1 MTVTGIIFSML
12 LGLGL
17 LLLGRALFW
26 AYVALLGFLLGFEL
40 TLQTLQTE
48 AAWLPVLVGILFGLG
63 AALLAVFM
71 QYIAVGLAGFMG
83 GAYLAMSLFGL
94 SLEPQPGLLPLL
106 VAALGGGVGCALFLI
121 IFDPALIILS
131 SATGALLLTQPFTLT
146 PDMHLITVLVLTAVG
161 IAFQYFV
168 LQESEAP
175 GRKKR
180 H

>member
-1 MTVTGIIFSML
+1 ML
-12 LGLGL
+12 LGLAL

-26 AYVALLGFLLGFEL
+26 AYVALLGFLVGFEL

-71 QYIAVGLAGFMG
+71 QYLAIGVAGFMG
-83 GAYLAMSLFGL
+83 GAYLALSLFGL

-106 VAALGGGVGCALFLI
+106 VAALGGAVGCVLFLV

-131 SATGALLLTQPFTLT
+131 SATGALLLTQPFTLAS
-146 PDMHLITVLVLTAVG
+146 DMHLITVGVLTAVG
-161 IAFQYFV
+161 IVFQYFV

-180 H
+180 R